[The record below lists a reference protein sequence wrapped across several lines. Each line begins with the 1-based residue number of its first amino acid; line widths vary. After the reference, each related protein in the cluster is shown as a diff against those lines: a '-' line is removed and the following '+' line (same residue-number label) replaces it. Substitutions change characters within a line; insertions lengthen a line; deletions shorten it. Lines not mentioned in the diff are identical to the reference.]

1 MGILEHHTR
10 FHLLRLAV
18 RLTQRRTYAMRLNGF
33 TSSLRYT
40 FPECVALMR
49 RMPYKPKSNYNEKV
63 KIEVLFDDVVIY
75 TDIRS

>member
-1 MGILEHHTR
+1 MEHHTR

-49 RMPYKPKSNYNEKV
+49 RMPYKPKSNYNDKFKLV
-63 KIEVLFDDVVIY
+63 ALLDDIVIFS
-75 TDIRS
+75 DVRS